1 MGVAQRVEFF
11 LVSPKQ
17 CQPFFFFFLGGGE
30 NDKAEQSLG
39 IKSYSQKIIGMFNHF
54 QNA

>member
-1 MGVAQRVEFF
+1 MGVAQRVDFF
-11 LVSPKQ
+11 WCPPSNANL
-17 CQPFFFFFLGGGE
+17 FFFGGGE

-39 IKSYSQKIIGMFNHF
+39 IQSYSQKIIGMFNHL

>member
-11 LVSPKQ
+11 WCPPSNAN
-17 CQPFFFFFLGGGE
+17 FFFFWGGGE